1 MEMVEQQV
9 FEQILAVDHEHGLH
23 ARPADLFVRCSNQ
36 FTSSIYLYNLTRNV
50 DKKAN
55 AKGILGVLSLGVRK
69 GDVIKIVAE
78 GDDGA
83 QAIEALTALV
93 RSNFQE

>member
-1 MEMVEQQV
+1 MEMVEQKV
-9 FEQILAVDHEHGLH
+9 FEQIIAVEHEHGLH

-36 FTSSIYLYNLTRNV
+36 FSASIYLYNLTRNS

-69 GDVIKIVAE
+69 GDLIKIVAE
-78 GDDGA
+78 GEDGA
-83 QAIEALTALV
+83 QAIEALTDLI

>member
-9 FEQILAVDHEHGLH
+9 FEQIIAVEHEHGLH

-36 FTSSIYLYNLTRNV
+36 FSASIYLYNLTRKSK
-50 DKKAN
+50 KKAN

-69 GDVIKIVAE
+69 GDVIKIIAE
-78 GDDGA
+78 GEDGA
-83 QAIEALTALV
+83 QAVEALTALI

>member
-9 FEQILAVDHEHGLH
+9 FEQIIVVEHEHGLH

-36 FTSSIYLYNLTRNV
+36 FSASIYLYNLTRNGE
-50 DKKAN
+50 KKAN

-69 GDVIKIVAE
+69 GDVVRIIAE
-78 GDDGA
+78 GEDGA
-83 QAIEALTALV
+83 QAIEALTALI